1 MQHLDLLIR
10 RHPEL
15 RKVDYQRLIQRA
27 KEDPAA
33 HWEEL
38 VESCAPIVYAMA
50 QRLAGGQLHRDAVAE
65 EVTHE
70 LFESLKADDYARI
83 RNYVGYGKWPS
94 LLLEWTSECESL
106 SDPDGED
113 SDLPELDERS
123 ARLVE
128 EEGPRFVGHM
138 ARNVGKLHRRDQLLL
153 GMRYEQKLS
162 LSELEHLFRLG
173 SPERIQT
180 LLDRIASTLQPLT
193 AVSDAWQLDD
203 EQQEAV
209 LAYAIEKMFATGQLK
224 SDDSVAEAVQ
234 HK

>member
-15 RKVDYQRLIQRA
+15 RNVDYQRLIQRA

-33 HWEEL
+33 HWTEL

-94 LLLEWTSECESL
+94 LLLKWTSECESL
-106 SDPDGED
+106 RDPEGEEPG
-113 SDLPELDERS
+113 LPELDEHS
-123 ARLVE
+123 TRLVT
-128 EEGPRFVGHM
+128 EEGERFLEHM
-138 ARNVGKLHRRDQLLL
+138 ARNIGRLHRRDQLLL

-162 LSELEHLFRLG
+162 LFELDHLFRLG
-173 SPERIQT
+173 SAERIQS
-180 LLDRIASTLQPLT
+180 LLERIASTLQPLT
-193 AVSDAWQLDD
+193 AVSDAWQLES

-209 LAYAIEKMFATGQLK
+209 LAYAVEKIFATNSLK
-224 SDDSVAEAVQ
+224 SDEDVAEAVQ